1 MARVPMAATIVLF
14 VYVLVSRSPTYLGL
28 DKSVAIGFAVVAT
41 LMLVEWFVH
50 AYKRPLER
58 LLRLDDDPDVKRIQT
73 LSERLL
79 TTTELREYLESILAA
94 AVEALRT
101 PTAFVASLTSGGPT
115 LEASVGSL
123 IPQEPLPDV
132 AGWQHLAQQ
141 VDYPNGDGSADGLHL
156 VNGFLVWRD
165 YWIQPLYS
173 ASGEEMLGIFGIRA
187 RSQTPDLSADELAVF
202 DRLSDEAAGALEDRF
217 LQQGV
222 FAAIEGLLPE
232 ITALQERR
240 RAATFGGLPALTA
253 EPAADSAI
261 LQDPEFASMVRDAL
275 THYWGGPKLTES
287 PLLRLQVVQREL
299 EGHDNN
305 PVNALRAIL
314 VQAIEQQRPEG
325 QRSLSTTEWI
335 LYNILD
341 LKFIQ
346 GRRVRDVARRL
357 AMSESDLYRKQRVAI
372 ENVARTISQM
382 EREALV
388 ETEEPIDEL
397 NTIPD
402 EAALSR

>member
-1 MARVPMAATIVLF
+1 
-14 VYVLVSRSPTYLGL
+14 
-28 DKSVAIGFAVVAT
+28 
-41 LMLVEWFVH
+41 
-50 AYKRPLER
+50 
-58 LLRLDDDPDVKRIQT
+58 
-73 LSERLL
+73 
-79 TTTELREYLESILAA
+79 
-94 AVEALRT
+94 
-101 PTAFVASLTSGGPT
+101 
-115 LEASVGSL
+115 
-123 IPQEPLPDV
+123 
-132 AGWQHLAQQ
+132 
-141 VDYPNGDGSADGLHL
+141 
-156 VNGFLVWRD
+156 
-165 YWIQPLYS
+165 
-173 ASGEEMLGIFGIRA
+173 
-187 RSQTPDLSADELAVF
+187 
-202 DRLSDEAAGALEDRF
+202 
-217 LQQGV
+217 
-222 FAAIEGLLPE
+222 
-232 ITALQERR
+232 
-240 RAATFGGLPALTA
+240 
-253 EPAADSAI
+253 
-261 LQDPEFASMVRDAL
+261 
-275 THYWGGPKLTES
+275 LTES

-314 VQAIEQQRPEG
+314 VQAIEQQRPDG

-397 NTIPD
+397 NTITD